1 MSLKD
6 HARQILEQRLAQ
18 ARRLAR
24 EPVDELTKERIRK
37 LIRELEDQLND
48 HPLQPREWRSGF
60 LYANGSI
67 SAEMEPLLV
76 QLEASFCPS
85 SHPNGAVKIALWTG
99 LFGGKRAPQRPN
111 RR

>member
-37 LIRELEDQLND
+37 LIRELEGQLND
-48 HPLQPREWRSGF
+48 HPLQPGE
-60 LYANGSI
+60 
-67 SAEMEPLLV
+67 
-76 QLEASFCPS
+76 
-85 SHPNGAVKIALWTG
+85 
-99 LFGGKRAPQRPN
+99 
-111 RR
+111 